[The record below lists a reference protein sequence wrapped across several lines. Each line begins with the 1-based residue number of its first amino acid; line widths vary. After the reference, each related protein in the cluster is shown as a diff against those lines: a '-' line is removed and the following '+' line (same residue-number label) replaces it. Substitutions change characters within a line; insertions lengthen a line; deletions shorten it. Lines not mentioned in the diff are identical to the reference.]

1 MTGYTGYPGLDW
13 HALMQRRVAIMT
25 IIGALV
31 FNLLLCFVNTR
42 VLPVRDSY
50 VMGVEML
57 LIGAAF
63 LVLIGRQ
70 LDIYLILF
78 LYLSYMMMLFALRG
92 EVDLKAVRDMLVPV
106 AFYLL
111 GTRVGDLRLADTL
124 VLVSAAIVIFFGLFE
139 YLLTEFYLDNFNVLG
154 YFLARGSLLPE
165 ETFGATRGLFIS
177 GIRPEPRTLLSFLG
191 QHRVSSVFLEPVS
204 AGNFGVIAYAWA
216 LFRSDMRA
224 RWLTMALAL
233 GTIVLADAR
242 FGFYTCILLTL
253 MVPFYRFVPR
263 PIWLV
268 APFLMLAIIA
278 AYGLSTGTEG
288 GPNDIIGR
296 LRVTA
301 SILTQLD
308 LPIVLGIATT
318 DQFTADSGLAYTLTK
333 FGLLGFVALWALFI
347 YAPMKSP
354 TAWRFHSMVI
364 IYLLLLMLISNSFYS
379 IKTAALLWYLLGTAH
394 RIEWYPGDPAR
405 PYLVGASAPVER
417 RANGT
422 RCREIL

>member
-1 MTGYTGYPGLDW
+1 MSLHQQSMTGYPEASGLDW
-13 HALMQRRVAIMT
+13 HALMQRRIAIVTVM
-25 IIGALV
+25 GALV

-50 VMGVEML
+50 VMGVEMI

-63 LVLIGRQ
+63 LALVGRR

-78 LYLSYMMMLFALRG
+78 LYLSYMMLLFALRG
-92 EVDLKAVRDMLVPV
+92 AMDLKAVRDMLVPV

-111 GTRVGDLRLADTL
+111 GTRVSDIRLADLL
-124 VLVSAAIVIFFGLFE
+124 VLASAAIVIFFGLFE

-216 LFRSDMRA
+216 LFRSDMRG
-224 RWLTMALAL
+224 RWVTMGLALA
-233 GTIVLADAR
+233 TIVLADAR

-253 MVPFYRFVPR
+253 LVPFYRFVPR

-278 AYGLSTGTEG
+278 VYGLSTGTDG
-288 GPNDIIGR
+288 GPNDIGGR

-308 LPIVLGIATT
+308 LPIVLGVATT
-318 DQFTADSGLAYTLTK
+318 DLFTADSGLAYTLTK
-333 FGLLGFVALWALFI
+333 FGLLGFVGLWALFI

-354 TAWRFHSMVI
+354 TAWTFHSMVI

-379 IKTAALLWYLLGTAH
+379 IKTAALLWFLLGTSGS
-394 RIEWYPGDPAR
+394 IPTF
-405 PYLVGASAPVER
+405 ASVCSTLESK
-417 RANGT
+417 
-422 RCREIL
+422 CRNHKNH